1 MFSWRSSLRISL
13 QLSFPA
19 LWTLSVLFPT
29 QLNLLSIWK
38 CSIVMELCRGS
49 PLLSNYL
56 WESIIMLI
64 ALMKSTA
71 SALNSTALVNCISI
85 LLSLLILVSLW
96 LVVFQKDY
104 QFIEWE
110 HSCRTSTTL
119 PINLTL
125 RYLYKV
131 ESMRLGISE
140 WRQRVL
146 LVNMTISLVTEVK
159 FLGNSTSALEST
171 L

>member
-19 LWTLSVLFPT
+19 LWTQSVLFLI

-38 CSIVMELCRGS
+38 CSTVMELCRGS

-56 WESIIMLI
+56 WESTIVLI
-64 ALMKSTA
+64 VLMKSTA
-71 SALNSTALVNCISI
+71 SVLNSTAHVNCIFI
-85 LLSLLILVSLW
+85 LLLLPILVSLW
-96 LVVFQKDY
+96 LVVFLKDY

-110 HSCRTSTTL
+110 HSYRTSTTL
-119 PINLTL
+119 LINLIL
-125 RYLYKV
+125 RSLCKV
-131 ESMRLGISE
+131 ESMHLGISE

-146 LVNMTISLVTEVK
+146 LVNMIISLATEVK
-159 FLGNSTSALEST
+159 FLGNSTSALENM